1 MRAQGQVAV
10 TPDRDLAVLDSR
22 HEPSR
27 FVRGWRPLA
36 ALVPS
41 TRSSR
46 QNGVEDLTIC
56 ASRSGRAACVA
67 TRDERIEERR
77 DQ

>member
-1 MRAQGQVAV
+1 VRAGEQVAV
-10 TPDRDLAVLDSR
+10 SPATDLALLASR
-22 HEPSR
+22 ARSDR
-27 FVRGWRPLA
+27 FARGKHPLA

-46 QNGVEDLTIC
+46 HLSVEDLTIC
-56 ASRSGRAACVA
+56 ALSSGLSSGKTERG
-67 TRDERIEERR
+67 ERIEERR

>member
-1 MRAQGQVAV
+1 MRSAEKVAV
-10 TPDRDLAVLDSR
+10 SPATDLALLASR
-22 HEPSR
+22 DRPVR
-27 FVRGWRPLA
+27 FARGWRPLA

-46 QNGVEDLTIC
+46 HLSVEDLTIC
-56 ASRSGRAACVA
+56 ALSRDLPTGLAEQS
-67 TRDERIEERR
+67 ERIEERR

>member
-1 MRAQGQVAV
+1 MR
-10 TPDRDLAVLDSR
+10 S
-22 HEPSR
+22 
-27 FVRGWRPLA
+27 WRPLA

-46 QNGVEDLTIC
+46 HPSVEDLTIW
-56 ASRSGRAACVA
+56 ALSRGSSSALSERG
-67 TRDERIEERR
+67 ERIEERR

>member
-1 MRAQGQVAV
+1 MRADEQIAV
-10 TPDRDLAVLDSR
+10 SPATDLALLASR
-22 HEPSR
+22 DGSDR
-27 FVRGWRPLA
+27 FARGWRPLA

-46 QNGVEDLTIC
+46 QLSVDDLTIW
-56 ASRSGRAACVA
+56 ALSSGLPIGLADRS
-67 TRDERIEERR
+67 ERIEERR